1 MKLPTAA
8 IIAVTLTL
16 AAAIT
21 SYAVAHDSAPAQI
34 GCGDDCSISAHAM
47 QSGPEGPLLHGAS
60 NDVAMTNMSGMQATP
75 AAAASTA
82 PAADTSMDSMSMPM
96 HGGHMQMTPARQAS
110 PADRE
115 KANQIVAALKIAME
129 PYKDY
134 QAAEAAGYIPFHPE
148 FKQAI
153 YHFTNMRN
161 AFLNQFSFDPTRPTS
176 LMYKQ
181 VDGGYELVGAMYTA
195 PRAATL
201 DQLDS
206 RVPLGV
212 ATWHLHVNL
221 CKPPQGMEREM
232 LQPNPQFGLAGSIT
246 TQTQCEAA
254 GGQFFPVIYNW
265 MVHVW
270 PFETDPAKVW
280 ASEEHPGAMNE

>member
-8 IIAVTLTL
+8 IIALTLTL

-21 SYAVAHDSAPAQI
+21 SYAVAHDSAPTQI
-34 GCGDDCSISAHAM
+34 GCGDDCSIAAHEA
-47 QSGPEGPLLHGAS
+47 QGAPEGAPLHNTRG
-60 NDVAMTNMSGMQATP
+60 DMAMANMPGMQATP
-75 AAAASTA
+75 AAVASTA
-82 PAADTSMDSMSMPM
+82 PTANTSMDSMSMPM
-96 HGGHMQMTPARQAS
+96 HGGHMQMTPARQPS

-115 KANQIVAALKIAME
+115 KARQIVAALKTAME

-134 QAAEAAGYIPFHPE
+134 RAAEAAGYIPFHPE
-148 FKQAI
+148 FKQPI
-153 YHFTNMRN
+153 YHFTNMRD
-161 AFLNQFSFDPTRPTS
+161 AFLNQFSFDPARPTS
-176 LMYKQ
+176 LMYKP
-181 VDGGYELVGAMYTA
+181 VESGYELVGAMYTA
-195 PRAATL
+195 PRAATF
-201 DQLDS
+201 DQLNS

-221 CKPPQGMEREM
+221 CKPPQGTEREM

-246 TQTQCEAA
+246 TQAQCEAA